1 MSYLNKQKNSR
12 RGFPENKTGYF
23 KVPGLGNVAIGI
35 NDIQES
41 GIMFGV
47 CDVALVYSAILA
59 EGMKVKAEYAKKER
73 NAGVLTC
80 VKINASNVWAINRAQ
95 EHGCSYCFAR

>member
-23 KVPGLGNVAIGI
+23 KVPRLGNVAIGI
-35 NDIQES
+35 NDLQES

-47 CDVALVYSAILA
+47 CDVALVYSTVLA
-59 EGMKVKAEYAKKER
+59 EGMKVKAEYVKKEW
-73 NAGVLTC
+73 NAGVLPG
-80 VKINASNVWAINRAQ
+80 VKINPSNIWAINRAQ
-95 EHGCSYCFAR
+95 EHGCSYCFSR